1 MKNLKKSTK
10 IISIIKE
17 FYVNIKIRDYFLFG
31 GKIRS
36 ERFTVTV
43 VIITNERNLGSYV
56 CIPLPSGYE

>member
-1 MKNLKKSTK
+1 MKNLEKPTK
-10 IISIIKE
+10 TISITKE
-17 FYVNIKIRDYFLFG
+17 CYVNIKIRDYFLFR
-31 GKIRS
+31 GKIRR